1 MKSEQ
6 INELVSALIK
16 AQAEIKQP
24 KKNSVNPHFKNK
36 FADLG
41 ECMDAVREP
50 LNKHGLVVMQLVTG
64 PDLHTT
70 LMHTSGQFITSTY
83 PLNPAQQT
91 PQGVGSAIT
100 YARRYALC
108 AMLGLVADADDDGNS
123 ASAPAQSPEAR
134 KAFVAKT
141 FVQKK

>member
-1 MKSEQ
+1 MKSES
-6 INELVSALIK
+6 INELISALVK

-41 ECMDAVREP
+41 ECMDCVREP
-50 LNKHGLVVMQLVTG
+50 LNKNGLVISQLVIG
-64 PDLHTT
+64 ADLHTT
-70 LMHTSGQFITSTY
+70 LLHTSGQFLTSVY
-83 PLNPAQQT
+83 PLNPAQAT

-108 AMLGLVADADDDGNS
+108 AMLGLVADSDDDGQAATAPPS
-123 ASAPAQSPEAR
+123 ADAR

-141 FVQKK
+141 LAKAGA